1 MHIKYADDFIA
12 TVDRRSTM
20 SQVLEKIKHDL
31 EIKFPVVLNA
41 IGAFKSD
48 LMYFYDNQSNRYVDV
63 ALSLEKIRKRIFQMT
78 GGGITFDGG
87 EPLLNNE
94 FIHQFC
100 KIANP
105 AWKIRV
111 ETSLNVLWEKV
122 KLLLSDVDLWFI
134 DIKDLNE
141 NIYRKYTGTGNKQV
155 IENLMKLDAMISQ
168 ERICIRVPLI
178 SGYNTEKDIDNSLS
192 ILKKFRNI
200 DRLTYIQ

>member
-1 MHIKYADDFIA
+1 MNEIMGISRLRMGTGGRGITTLVTFYGCPLSCAYCLNPQCNDKDTVRAEYSPEELMKIVEIDDI
-12 TVDRRSTM
+12 
-20 SQVLEKIKHDL
+20 
-31 EIKFPVVLNA
+31 
-41 IGAFKSD
+41 
-48 LMYFYDNQSNRYVDV
+48 Y
-63 ALSLEKIRKRIFQMT
+63 FQMT
-78 GGGITFDGG
+78 GGGITFGGG
-87 EPLLNNE
+87 EPLLYNK

-111 ETSLNVLWEKV
+111 ETSLNVPWEKV

-141 NIYRKYTGTGNKQV
+141 NIYRKYTGTGNRQV
-155 IENLMKLDAMISQ
+155 IENLMKLNAMILQ

-178 SGYNTEKDIDNSLS
+178 PGYNTEKDIENSLS
-192 ILKKFRNI
+192 ILRKFSNI